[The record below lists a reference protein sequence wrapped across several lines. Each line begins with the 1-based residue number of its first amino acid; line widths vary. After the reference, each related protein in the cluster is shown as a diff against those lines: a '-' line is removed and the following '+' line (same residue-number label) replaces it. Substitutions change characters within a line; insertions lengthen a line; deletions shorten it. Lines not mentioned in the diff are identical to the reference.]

1 MRLPLVRRGLGHHWR
16 VHVAVVLGVATAVS
30 VLGGALLVGES
41 VRASLREI
49 ALRRLGGVAHVVRS
63 SGFFR
68 EALAGELGRGARVA
82 AAPVIAVTGIVAEE
96 GSGRRASKVRVFG
109 VDDRFWTLH
118 ARPITGPQGR
128 EALISR
134 ALADELGA
142 APSSTLLVTVQRPA
156 AIPSSS
162 LFGRRHDLA
171 RTLRVSVAAVLA
183 AEDGGEF
190 ALEAQQQAAHTVFV
204 PLALLQRTV
213 EQPGRV
219 DTVLLGEGASP
230 ADVAVQ
236 VRAAAALEDIGVR
249 VRAVGVGSALS
260 VESETGLVSDALA
273 AAAVEAASDPRR
285 ATGVLAYLANSMR
298 IGARDVPYSVVAAV
312 DDAVLATWG
321 VAPSVEGAIPI
332 VLNDWTARELRASI
346 GDRLRLEYYLWREE
360 GRLETASAEFTVAAI
375 VPMARL
381 AADAGLVPE
390 YQGITTALHL
400 ADWDP
405 PFPLDLRRVRP
416 VDEEYWARHRTT
428 PKAFIPIGAGQRLW
442 GHRRG
447 RFTSIRV
454 DAGGDAGSLRPAYAD
469 ALRRRLDPLAL
480 GFAVDPVRER
490 ALASAR
496 GATDFGAYFTYFSFF
511 LVVSALLL
519 AALFFRLGLE
529 QRAPELGLMRAV
541 GFGPGRLYRLFL
553 SEAALL
559 SLAGA
564 ALGIAGA
571 TAWAA
576 ALMTALRTWWVGAVG
591 TRALTLH
598 LAPQPLAI
606 GAAIAVAC
614 ALGCAAWTLRD
625 LARASPRELLA
636 GSVPR
641 DLRAARDKRSGRI
654 GRRGGWGAAAV
665 LLAAAIGL
673 AAASSAGLVAL
684 VPGFF
689 GGAILLLGASLA
701 ATRAWLGRPSGSL
714 AASPGIRGI
723 LWLGVRGAGDRPGRS
738 TLCIALIAF
747 ATFLV
752 VAVGTFRRDADG
764 DEGRAT
770 GSGGY
775 ALIAESLIPVHHDL
789 ATKEGR
795 AELGLDAAWPVRRVA
810 RFHLREGDDA
820 SCLNLYAPRNPRIV
834 APEERFLADGG
845 FRFRGPVAGTDSEK
859 GNPWLLLQRDDPS
872 APVPVIA
879 DAASMEY
886 VLHRRLGEEIVIE
899 RPGAAP
905 IRMRL
910 VAGLEDSVFQ
920 SELIMGEA
928 AFRRLFPGQ
937 EGYRVFLLDVPRPD
951 EPAIVARLESTLADQ
966 GFDAVTTRDRLAAYH
981 RVENTYLS
989 TFQALG
995 GLGLVLGTVG
1005 LATVLLRNALERRR
1019 EIALLRALGYR
1030 PWHVSGMLLAENA
1043 TLLGLGVGAGLVTA
1057 LVAVVPAVMQRGG
1070 VLPMGAIAGV
1080 AAAVIIT
1087 GLVTSILAA
1096 GVVRRSPLLAALRS
1110 E

>member
-16 VHVAVVLGVATAVS
+16 VHAAVVLGVATAVA

-41 VRASLREI
+41 VRASLRDI

-63 SGFFR
+63 NRFFR
-68 EALAGELGRGARVA
+68 EALAGEVGHGARVA

-118 ARPITGPQGR
+118 GRPVTGPQGR

-142 APSSTLLVTVQRPA
+142 LPGSTLLVTVRQA
-156 AIPSSS
+156 AEIPSSS
-162 LFGRRHDLA
+162 LFGRRDDLA
-171 RTLRVSVAAVLA
+171 RTVRVSVAAVLA
-183 AEDGGEF
+183 PEDAGEF
-190 ALEAQQQAAHTVFV
+190 ALEAQQQAARTVFV

-213 EQPGRV
+213 EQAGRV
-219 DTVLLGEGASP
+219 DTVLLGEGAS
-230 ADVAVQ
+230 ADEAAAQ
-236 VRAAAALEDIGVR
+236 LRAAATLDDLGVR
-249 VRAVGVGSALS
+249 VRVVGEGSSLS
-260 VESETGLVSDALA
+260 VESETGLVGEPLATAAVA
-273 AAAVEAASDPRR
+273 AAAGRR
-285 ATGVLAYLANSMR
+285 TTGVLAYLANSLR
-298 IGARDVPYSVVAAV
+298 IGAREVPYSVVAAV
-312 DDAVLATWG
+312 DDEVLAGWG
-321 VAPSVEGAIPI
+321 VVASGEGAIPI
-332 VLNDWTARELRASI
+332 VLNDWTARQLRASI
-346 GDRLRLEYYLWREE
+346 GDRLQLEYYLWREE
-360 GRLETASAEFTVAAI
+360 GRLETASSEFTIAAI
-375 VPMARL
+375 VPMAGI
-381 AADAGLVPE
+381 AADADLVPE
-390 YQGITTALHL
+390 YPGITTALHL

-405 PFPLDLRRVRP
+405 PFPLDLGRVRP
-416 VDEEYWARHRTT
+416 ADEEYWARHRTT
-428 PKAFIPIGAGQRLW
+428 PKAFIPIAAGQRLW
-442 GHRRG
+442 GHRLG
-447 RFTSIRV
+447 RLTSIRV
-454 DAGGDAGSLRPAYAD
+454 DGADGGPSLAAYAD
-469 ALRRRLDPLAL
+469 GLRQRLDPLAL
-480 GFAVDPVRER
+480 GLALDPVRER
-490 ALASAR
+490 ALLSAQ

-529 QRAPELGLMRAV
+529 QRAAELGLMRAV
-541 GFGPGRLYRLFL
+541 GFGPGRLRRIFL
-553 SEAALL
+553 SEAAIL

-564 ALGIAGA
+564 ALGVAGA
-571 TAWAA
+571 SAWAG
-576 ALMTALRTWWVGAVG
+576 ALMAALRTWWVDAVG

-598 LAPQPLAI
+598 MAPAPLAM
-606 GAAIAVAC
+606 GAVIAVAC

-625 LARASPRELLA
+625 LARVSPRELLA
-636 GSVPR
+636 GGVPPATQSR
-641 DLRAARDKRSGRI
+641 RS
-654 GRRGGWGAAAV
+654 GWGAAAV
-665 LLAAAIGL
+665 LLAGAVGL
-673 AAASSAGLVAL
+673 AAASSAGVVPL

-689 GGAILLLGASLA
+689 GGAILLLAASLA

-714 AASPGIRGI
+714 AASPGLSGI
-723 LWLGVRGAGDRPGRS
+723 LWLGMRGAAYRPGRS

-752 VAVGTFRRDADG
+752 VAVGTFRRDANG
-764 DEGRAT
+764 DPGRGT
-770 GSGGY
+770 GAGGY
-775 ALIAESLIPVHHDL
+775 ALIAESLIPIHHDL
-789 ATKEGR
+789 ATREGR
-795 AELGLDAAWPVRRVA
+795 AEIGLGVDWPVRRVA

-845 FRFRGPVAGTDSEK
+845 FRFRGVVPATDAERA
-859 GNPWLLLQRDDPS
+859 NPWLLLQRDDPN

-886 VLHRRLGEEIVIE
+886 VLHRRLGDEVVIE
-899 RPGAAP
+899 RPGGAP

-910 VAGLEDSVFQ
+910 VAALEDSVFQ
-920 SELIMGEA
+920 SELIMGEP

-937 EGYRVFLLDVPRPD
+937 EGYRVFLLDVARPD
-951 EPAIVARLESTLADQ
+951 EAAVVARLESSLADQ
-966 GFDAVTTRDRLAAYH
+966 GFDAATTRDRLAAYH

-995 GLGLVLGTVG
+995 ALGLVLGTVG

-1030 PWHVSGMLLAENA
+1030 PRHVSGMLLAENA
-1043 TLLGLGVGAGLVTA
+1043 ALLGLGVGAGLVAA
-1057 LVAVVPAVMQRGG
+1057 LVAVVPAVIQRGG
-1070 VLPMGAIAGV
+1070 VVPLRAIAAV
-1080 AAAVIIT
+1080 AAAVIVS

>member
-1 MRLPLVRRGLGHHWR
+1 MTRLPLVRRGLGHYWR
-16 VHVAVVLGVATAVS
+16 VHAAVVLGVATAAA

-41 VRASLREI
+41 VRASLRDI

-68 EALAGELGRGARVA
+68 EALAGEMGRGARVA

-96 GSGRRASKVRVFG
+96 GSGRRASKVSVFG

-118 ARPITGPQGR
+118 GRPVRGPQGR
-128 EALISR
+128 EALVSR

-142 APSSTLLVTVQRPA
+142 APASTLLVTVQRPA

-162 LFGRRHDLA
+162 LFGRRDDLA
-171 RTLRVSVAAVLA
+171 RTVRVSVAAVLA
-183 AEDGGEF
+183 PEDAGEF
-190 ALEAQQQAAHTVFV
+190 ALEARQQEARTIFV

-213 EQPGRV
+213 EQAGRV
-219 DTVLLGEGASP
+219 DAVLLGEGAA
-230 ADVAVQ
+230 ADAVAAQ
-236 VRAAAALEDIGVR
+236 VRAAAVLDDLGVR
-249 VRAVGVGSALS
+249 VRPVGMGFALS
-260 VESETGLVSDALA
+260 VESETGLVSEPLA
-273 AAAVEAASDPRR
+273 AAAIAAASDAGRR
-285 ATGVLAYLANSMR
+285 TTGVLAYLANSLR
-298 IGARDVPYSVVAAV
+298 IGGGEVPYSVVAAV
-312 DDAVLATWG
+312 DDAVLAGWG
-321 VAPSVEGAIPI
+321 VAPAGEGAFPI
-332 VLNDWTARELRASI
+332 VLNDWTARQLRASI

-360 GRLETASAEFTVAAI
+360 GRLETASAEFAVAAI
-375 VPMARL
+375 VPMAGL
-381 AADAGLVPE
+381 AAAADLVPE
-390 YQGITTALHL
+390 YPGITTALHL
-400 ADWDP
+400 ADWDL

-428 PKAFIPIGAGQRLW
+428 PKAFIPIAVGQRLW

-447 RFTSIRV
+447 RLTSIRV
-454 DAGGDAGSLRPAYAD
+454 DAGDGAVSATAYAD

-496 GATDFGAYFTYFSFF
+496 GATNFGAYFTYFSSF

-529 QRAPELGLMRAV
+529 QRAAELGLMRAV
-541 GFGPGRLYRLFL
+541 GFGPGRLRRVFL
-553 SEAALL
+553 SEAAIL

-564 ALGIAGA
+564 ALGVAGA
-571 TAWAA
+571 AAWAG
-576 ALMTALRTWWVGAVG
+576 ALMAALRTWWVDAVG

-598 LAPQPLAI
+598 LAPAPLAM
-606 GAAIAVAC
+606 GAAITVAC

-636 GSVPR
+636 GSVRPGT
-641 DLRAARDKRSGRI
+641 AG
-654 GRRGGWGAAAV
+654 GRGGWGAAAV
-665 LLAAAIGL
+665 LLAAALGL
-673 AAASSAGLVAL
+673 AAASSSGVVAL

-689 GGAILLLGASLA
+689 GGAILLLAASLA
-701 ATRAWLGRPSGSL
+701 ATRAWLARPSGSL
-714 AASPGIRGI
+714 VASPGLRGI
-723 LWLGVRGAGDRPGRS
+723 LWLGMRGAGHRPGRS

-752 VAVGTFRRDADG
+752 VAVGAFRRDADG
-764 DEGRAT
+764 DLGRAT

-775 ALIAESLIPVHHDL
+775 ALIAESLIPIHHDL
-789 ATKEGR
+789 ATPEGR
-795 AELGLDAAWPVRRVA
+795 AELGLGDGWPVRRVA

-820 SCLNLYAPRNPRIV
+820 SCLNLYAPRNPRVV

-845 FRFRGPVAGTDSEK
+845 FRFRGAVAGSEAEK
-859 GNPWLLLQRDDPS
+859 SNPWLFLQRDDPS

-886 VLHRRLGEEIVIE
+886 VLHRRLGDEIVIE

-910 VAGLEDSVFQ
+910 VAALEDSVFQ
-920 SELIMGEA
+920 SELIMGEQ
-928 AFRRLFPGQ
+928 AFRRLFPALD
-937 EGYRVFLLDVPRPD
+937 GYRVFLLDVPRPD
-951 EPAIVARLESTLADQ
+951 ESALVARLESTLADQ
-966 GFDAVTTRDRLAAYH
+966 GFDAATTRDRLAAYH

-1030 PWHVSGMLLAENA
+1030 PGHVSGMLLAENA
-1043 TLLGLGVGAGLVTA
+1043 ALLGLGVGAGLVSA
-1057 LVAVVPAVMQRGG
+1057 LVAVVPAVTQRGG
-1070 VLPMGAIAGV
+1070 VLPLGAIAVV
-1080 AAAVIIT
+1080 AAAVIVT

-1096 GVVRRSPLLAALRS
+1096 SVVRRSPLLAALRS

>member
-1 MRLPLVRRGLGHHWR
+1 MNDSGRTRLPLVRRGLGHHWR
-16 VHVAVVLGVATAVS
+16 VHAAVVLGVATAVA

-41 VRASLREI
+41 VRASLREL
-49 ALRRLGGVAHVVRS
+49 ALRRLAGVTHVVRS
-63 SGFFR
+63 GGFFR
-68 EALAGELGRGARVA
+68 EALAGELGHAVRVA
-82 AAPVIAVTGIVAEE
+82 AAPVIAVTGVVAEE
-96 GSGRRASKVRVFG
+96 GSGRRASRVRVFG

-118 ARPITGPQGR
+118 GRPITGPQGR

-142 APSSTLLVTVQRPA
+142 ATASTLLVTVQRPV

-162 LFGRRHDLA
+162 LFGRRDDLA
-171 RTLRVSVAAVLA
+171 RTVRVSVAAVLA
-183 AEDGGEF
+183 AEDAGEF
-190 ALEAQQQAAHTVFV
+190 ALESQQQAARNVFV

-213 EQPGRV
+213 EQPGHV

-230 ADVAVQ
+230 ADVAAK
-236 VRAAAALEDIGVR
+236 VRAAAALDDIGVR
-249 VRAVGVGSALS
+249 VRVVGEGSSLS
-260 VESETGLVSDALA
+260 VESETGLVSDPLA
-273 AAAVEAASDPRR
+273 AAAVEAASAAGHR
-285 ATGVLAYLANSMR
+285 ATGVLAYLANGMR
-298 IGARDVPYSVVAAV
+298 IGAREVPYSVVAAV
-312 DDAVLATWG
+312 DDEVLARWG
-321 VAPSVEGAIPI
+321 VEPAPEGAIPI
-332 VLNDWTARELRASI
+332 VLNDWTARQLQASL

-360 GRLETASAEFTVAAI
+360 GRLDTASAEFTVAAI
-375 VPMARL
+375 VPMAGL
-381 AADAGLVPE
+381 AADPDLVPE
-390 YQGITTALHL
+390 YPGITSALHL

-405 PFPLDLRRVRP
+405 PFPIDLGRVRP

-428 PKAFIPIGAGQRLW
+428 PKAFIPIAAGQKLW
-442 GHRRG
+442 GHRLG
-447 RFTSIRV
+447 RLTSIRV
-454 DAGGDAGSLRPAYAD
+454 GIGGDARAATAAYAD
-469 ALRRRLDPLAL
+469 ALRRRLDPLAA

-490 ALASAR
+490 ALAAAS
-496 GATDFGAYFTYFSFF
+496 GATDFGAYFTYFSSF
-511 LVVSALLL
+511 LVASALLL

-529 QRAPELGLMRAV
+529 QRAAELGLMRAV
-541 GFGPGRLYRLFL
+541 GFGPGLLRRLFL

-571 TAWAA
+571 LAWAGG
-576 ALMTALRTWWVGAVG
+576 LMTALRTWWVDAVG

-598 LAPQPLAI
+598 IAPRPLAM

-625 LARASPRELLA
+625 LARASPRALLA
-636 GSVPR
+636 GNVPP
-641 DLRAARDKRSGRI
+641 ARI
-654 GRRGGWGAAAV
+654 GRRGGWGTAAV

-673 AAASSAGLVAL
+673 TAASSAGLVAL

-689 GGAILLLGASLA
+689 GGAILLLGAALG

-714 AASPGIRGI
+714 PKSPGMSGI
-723 LWLGVRGAGDRPGRS
+723 LWLGMRGAGYRPGRS

-752 VAVGTFRRDADG
+752 VAVGTFRRDADT
-764 DEGRAT
+764 DPGRAT

-789 ATKEGR
+789 ATQEGR
-795 AELGLDAAWPVRRVA
+795 AELGLGGAWPVRRVA

-820 SCLNLYAPRNPRIV
+820 SCLNLYAPRDPRVV

-845 FRFRGPVAGTDSEK
+845 FRFRGALAGTDAERR
-859 GNPWLLLQRDDPS
+859 NPWLLLQRDDPK

-886 VLHRRLGEEIVIE
+886 VLHRRLGDEVVIE

-910 VAGLEDSVFQ
+910 VAALEDSVFQ

-928 AFRRLFPGQ
+928 AYRRLFPGQ
-937 EGYRVFLLDVPRPD
+937 DGYRVFLIDVPRPD
-951 EPAIVARLESTLADQ
+951 EPAVVAQLESTLADQ
-966 GFDAVTTRDRLAAYH
+966 GFDVATTRDRLAAYH

-1030 PWHVSGMLLAENA
+1030 PGHVSGMLLAENA
-1043 TLLGLGVGAGLVTA
+1043 ALLGLGVGAGLAAA

-1070 VLPMGAIAGV
+1070 VLPLGAIAGV
-1080 AAAVIIT
+1080 AAAVIVT